1 MAKKDLYS
9 SLKQIAS
16 ESVGVKNQNE
26 QANKDLINK
35 QDIASISSVAET
47 AARMYPNN
55 KQKQF
60 DYWKRN
66 TNINGLTNDARN
78 TYWKTYE
85 KMHPRGLDGAKS
97 DFINV
102 TLIEM
107 GYISGVS
114 NKEFFL
120 RDKVANSPQW
130 AREVLEP
137 ELAKL
142 STTVANA
149 NLSKAAQVYSKS
161 LQEKLNKFISTNEL
175 DPDVSVDQHTADLV
189 KLEQMNLFDVS
200 RVINGRIGVY
210 DQSNNFIPGFAVE
223 ERAQIFPDD
232 QFGTPS
238 FAEQVL
244 VRDAAI
250 APVKEAI
257 DTRVSAQRSQISIQE
272 RQAAMESTKMLE
284 QGSFTV
290 DRWGEAFSINPE
302 SSPQD
307 QILRGLR
314 GEINSKRITTE
325 RQLAETIYTA
335 MSKYPTMFG
344 DINNGNI

>member
-9 SLKQIAS
+9 SLKQIAT
-16 ESVGVKNQNE
+16 ESAGSKNQND
-26 QANKDLINK
+26 QINKELIDK
-35 QDIASISSVAET
+35 QDIASVSTVASL
-47 AARMYPNN
+47 AAKMYPNN
-55 KQKQF
+55 KEKQF

-66 TNINGLTNDARN
+66 TNINGLSNEARN

-107 GYISGVS
+107 GYINGVS

-120 RDKVANSPQW
+120 RDKVANSPEW
-130 AREVLEP
+130 ARAVLEP

-149 NLSKAAQVYSKS
+149 NLSKATQVYSKS
-161 LQEKLNKFISTNEL
+161 LQEKLNKFITTNEL
-175 DPDVSVDQHTADLV
+175 DPDVSVDQHTSDLL

-200 RVINGRIGVY
+200 RVVNGRIGVY
-210 DQSNNFIPGFAVE
+210 DQNNTFLPGFAVE
-223 ERAQIFPDD
+223 KRSQIFPNDE
-232 QFGTPS
+232 FGTPS

-257 DTRVSAQRSQISIQE
+257 DTRVSAQRSQISMQE
-272 RQAAMESTKMLE
+272 RQAAMEATNMLE
-284 QGSFTV
+284 QGSFTI

-302 SSPQD
+302 SNPQD
-307 QILRGLR
+307 QIMRGLK
-314 GEINSKRITTE
+314 GEINSKRITSE
-325 RQLAETIYTA
+325 RQLAEAIYTA

-344 DINNGNI
+344 DLNNGNI